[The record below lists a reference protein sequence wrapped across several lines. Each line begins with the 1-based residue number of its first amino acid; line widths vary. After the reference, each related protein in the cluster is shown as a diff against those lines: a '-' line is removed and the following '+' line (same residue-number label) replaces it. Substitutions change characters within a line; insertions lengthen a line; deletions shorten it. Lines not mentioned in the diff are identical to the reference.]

1 MRAASAVRLPR
12 QPSKDTVLPHFSRP
26 KHLSHDGCRPASRE
40 SEPGQLGEEAKLRL
54 EMKVL
59 ADIGLVG
66 APNAGKSTLL
76 RALSSAQPAVRSHVQ
91 CFECK
96 DFHVYAASSAH
107 SSVCCI
113 TYGANRLSM
122 RHACLVLP

>member
-1 MRAASAVRLPR
+1 MRAASIVRLPR
-12 QPSKDTVLPHFSRP
+12 QPSKDTVLLQSSGP
-26 KHLSHDGCRPASRE
+26 KCLLHDGCRPASRE
-40 SEPGQLGEEAKLRL
+40 SEAGQLGEEAKLRL

-91 CFECK
+91 CIKCK
-96 DFHVYAASSAH
+96 VFHVYAASSAH
-107 SSVCCI
+107 SGVCCI
-113 TYGANRLSM
+113 MCGAMRSSM